1 MLGHCPQPTKQINV
15 IRWFLFYA
23 ATCAGCFDRIGV
35 SNYLPR
41 SYTEQ
46 LHAVISSLTPPR
58 ELVSESQ
65 HYTMH
70 PLFFVPEFSHECHKR
85 QWRANKAGQMRR
97 AV

>member
-58 ELVSESQ
+58 ELVSESH

-70 PLFFVPEFSHECHKR
+70 SLFFVPEFISVGYGLLETPQRCQILGR
-85 QWRANKAGQMRR
+85 S
-97 AV
+97 